1 MLRTIAAVVCALA
14 WASPNVTEAEPVE
27 PHADT
32 IITTKNSVRL
42 EGGKTLRYTARTG
55 LLPLYVNDTG
65 ERMASIFF
73 IAYTVERGPGEPK
86 RPITFLWNGGPGANS
101 AQVHVLG
108 FGPKRPR
115 TPDTY
120 PEYGP
125 NVESPI
131 VDHPETWL
139 EHSDLVFVDPVGTGF
154 SRATS
159 EAYRATLFTGH
170 GDAEAVAEMIRVYL
184 TRFNLWDA
192 PLFIGGESYGTTR
205 AMLVS
210 AALERRR
217 THLNGVLLI
226 SGSYDA
232 GQEVPQSL
240 KDALAIT
247 EFTATAHYHERLSP
261 DLQALPLEQALA
273 RSEEWARNTYA
284 PALARAAE
292 LSAEERA
299 KVLAELKLY
308 TGVDGARADAE
319 TLRLTRDAF
328 ADALLANQGL
338 ELGRYDGR
346 MFRRARP
353 AGQPWMPF
361 GNSPDPSLSRTMD
374 LLTGTSR
381 VFNDYVREVLGFQ
394 SDLLYQGPFGGA
406 FHPESL
412 AIDPVTGFAPDW
424 MTARFKM
431 DDGAK
436 ASEPPLHRAM
446 TLNPKLRVLNFKGLY
461 DGSCALLD
469 EAVART
475 EPELRT
481 RVSNVCVPGGHMF
494 YTDRAARQMAKRAFD
509 EFIQRATADVERPTS

>member
-1 MLRTIAAVVCALA
+1 MLRAIAAVCAMA
-14 WASPNVTEAEPVE
+14 WALSWATASESEAAPVE

-32 IITTKNSVRL
+32 IVATKSSVRL
-42 EGGKTLRYTARTG
+42 EGGKTLRYTAHTG

-73 IAYTVERGPGEPK
+73 VAYMAERATGEPR
-86 RPITFLWNGGPGANS
+86 RPVTFLWNGGPGANS

-115 TPDTY
+115 TPETY

-159 EAYRATLFTGH
+159 EAHRATLFTSH
-170 GDAEAVAEMIRVYL
+170 GDAEAVAEMIRVFL

-217 THLNGVLLI
+217 THINGVLLI

-232 GQEVPQSL
+232 GQEVPRNM

-247 EFTATAHYHERLSP
+247 EFTAAAHYHKRLRS
-261 DLQALPLEQALA
+261 DLQAMPVAEALKM
-273 RSEEWARNTYA
+273 SEEWARNTYA
-284 PALARAAE
+284 PALARATE
-292 LSAEERA
+292 LTAEERA
-299 KVLAELKLY
+299 KILEELTHY
-308 TGVDGARADAE
+308 TGVAASRADAE
-319 TLRLTRDAF
+319 TLRLTREAF
-328 ADALLANQGL
+328 ADGLLADRGL

-346 MFRRARP
+346 MFRVARP

-381 VFNDYVREVLGFQ
+381 VFNSYVRESLGFQ
-394 SDLLYQGPFGGA
+394 SDLLYQGPFGGG
-406 FHPESL
+406 FHPEPL
-412 AIDPVTGFAPDW
+412 AIEPLTGFAPDW

-431 DDGAK
+431 DDAK
-436 ASEPPLHRAM
+436 PAQPPLRRAM
-446 TLNPKLRVLNFKGLY
+446 TLNPELRVINFKGMY

-475 EPELRT
+475 EPELRA

-494 YTDRAARQMAKRAFD
+494 YTDRVARKIAKRAFAD
-509 EFIQRATADVERPTS
+509 FIQRAIAGSS

>member
-1 MLRTIAAVVCALA
+1 MLRAIAAAVCATA
-14 WASPNVTEAEPVE
+14 WLLSNVSEAAPVE

-32 IITTKNSVRL
+32 IVTTKNSVRL
-42 EGGKTLRYTARTG
+42 EGGKTLRYTAHTG

-73 IAYTVERGPGEPK
+73 IAYTVERAPSQPK
-86 RPITFLWNGGPGANS
+86 RPVTFLWNGGPGANS

-108 FGPKRPR
+108 FGPKRPQ
-115 TPDTY
+115 TPETY

-125 NVESPI
+125 NVERPL

-159 EAYRATLFTGH
+159 EAHGATLFTGH

-184 TRFNLWDA
+184 TRFDLWDA

-226 SGSYDA
+226 SGSYEA
-232 GQEVPQSL
+232 GQEVPQHL

-247 EFTATAHYHERLSP
+247 EFTATAHYHKRLSSE
-261 DLQALPLEQALA
+261 LQALPLDHALR
-273 RSEEWARNTYA
+273 RSEEWARSTYA
-284 PALARAAE
+284 PALARPAE
-292 LSAEERA
+292 LTAEERS
-299 KVLAELKLY
+299 KVLTELKHY
-308 TGVDGARADAE
+308 TGVNGSRANAE

-328 ADALLANQGL
+328 ADALLADQGL

-346 MFRRARP
+346 MFRKARP

-361 GNSPDPSLSRTMD
+361 GHTPDPSLSRTMD

-381 VFNDYVREVLGFQ
+381 VFNSYVREVLGFE

-412 AIDPVTGFAPDW
+412 AIDPLTGFAPDW

-431 DDGAK
+431 EEGK
-436 ASEPPLHRAM
+436 TSEPPLHRAM

-494 YTDRAARQMAKRAFD
+494 YTDRLARQQAKRAFAD
-509 EFIQRATADVERPTS
+509 FIHRVTDSEARPTS

>member
-1 MLRTIAAVVCALA
+1 LD
-14 WASPNVTEAEPVE
+14 S
-27 PHADT
+27 
-32 IITTKNSVRL
+32 
-42 EGGKTLRYTARTG
+42 GKTLKYTAHTG

-65 ERMASIFF
+65 ERMASVFF
-73 IAYTVERGPGEPK
+73 IGYMADRAPNQPK

-108 FGPKRPR
+108 FGPKRPQ

-125 NVESPI
+125 NTESPI

-159 EAYRATLFTGH
+159 EANRATLFTGH

-184 TRFNLWDA
+184 TRFDLWDA
-192 PLFIGGESYGTTR
+192 PLFVGGESYGTTR
-205 AMLVS
+205 AMLVA

-217 THLNGVLLI
+217 THIKGVLLI

-232 GQEVPQSL
+232 GQGVPQNL
-240 KDALAIT
+240 TDALAIT
-247 EFTATAHYHERLSP
+247 EFTATAHYHKRLPS
-261 DLQALPLEQALA
+261 DLQALSVEQVLE
-273 RSEEWARNTYA
+273 RSSDWARNTYA
-284 PALARAAE
+284 PALARAAQ
-292 LSAEERA
+292 LTSEERT
-299 KVLAELKLY
+299 KLLAELARY
-308 TGVDGARADAE
+308 TGVDSSRANAE

-328 ADALLANQGL
+328 ADGLLADQGL

-346 MFRRARP
+346 ISRKARP

-361 GNSPDPSLSRTMD
+361 GTPPDPSLSRTMD

-381 VFNDYVREVLGFQ
+381 VFNSYVRNVLGFE

-406 FHPESL
+406 FHPEPL
-412 AIDPVTGFAPDW
+412 AIDPRTGFAPDW

-431 DDGAK
+431 NPEGQQQGEA
-436 ASEPPLHRAM
+436 PLHRAM
-446 TLNPKLRVLNFKGLY
+446 TLNPNLRVINFKGLY

-475 EPELRT
+475 EPDLKA
-481 RVSNVCVPGGHMF
+481 RVNNVCVPGGHMF
-494 YTDRAARQMAKRAFD
+494 YTDRAARQIAKRAFAD
-509 EFIQRATADVERPTS
+509 FVRRASAPGESPTS